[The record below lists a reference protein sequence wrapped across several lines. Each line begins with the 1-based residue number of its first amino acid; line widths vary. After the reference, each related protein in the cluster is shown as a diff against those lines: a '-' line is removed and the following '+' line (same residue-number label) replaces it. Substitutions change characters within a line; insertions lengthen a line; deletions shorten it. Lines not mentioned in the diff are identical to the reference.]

1 MTKGERIRAARIKQG
16 LTLEQVANRLGITPA
31 GIAQW
36 EQNRRNPKLSTLQK
50 IAKALDID
58 VMELIDESEKDN
70 YIRLPKQTDE
80 IVLKSKNPELDNAIN
95 ILLALNTDGLKS
107 AVYHLKELQQIP
119 KYYL

>member
-36 EQNRRNPKLSTLQK
+36 EQNRRNPRLSTLQK

>member
-16 LTLEQVANRLGITPA
+16 LTLEQVANRLGITPT
-31 GIAQW
+31 GIVQW

-50 IAKALDID
+50 IARALDID

>member
-16 LTLEQVANRLGITPA
+16 LTLEQVANRLGITPT
-31 GIAQW
+31 GIVQW